1 MECIAL
7 VVRYPLQWVTIPG
20 WSIRASLLDIICLFA
35 FKRLTQTDCTVHAL
49 RTYLEIHY
57 YNPVV
62 RFMLILTL
70 RKSNVIPTLVQSVV
84 HESDHIHCAV
94 VCKLVSQDLACIV
107 IMRMGM
113 FALYLSM

>member
-1 MECIAL
+1 M
-7 VVRYPLQWVTIPG
+7 TNT
-20 WSIRASLLDIICLFA
+20 SLLDIICIFA

-57 YNPVV
+57 YHPVV

-70 RKSNVIPTLVQSVV
+70 RKSNVIPTLVQSVEMV
-84 HESDHIHCAV
+84 HESDHIHYAV

-107 IMRMGM
+107 IIRMGI
-113 FALYLSM
+113 FVLYFSM